1 MAGLEQIDDMQTL
14 LDDVASDF
22 KLIDLKFRPINEAR
36 FNDIILAEEGNTKVA
51 NVRLI
56 RVLDDNPLTLA
67 FAERKLSDCVRDT
80 VILVGLTG
88 VLAKLRAE
96 EVRLRKQ
103 KVEADVI
110 DQLKVRIKRF
120 TEIVRKH
127 YRSRMLNR
135 LLLYAARCQILDPQP
150 RRSERSRDRAM
161 IRRLAART
169 QQLGKELERL
179 GEEERR
185 QQEAKQS
192 VASIRSEKDSG
203 PPPVP
208 QIVINDETTADV
220 AIPLF
225 RRSTTDSNPQSR
237 SKSSR
242 FVTPQI
248 SESVQ
253 NDLAMQQTQTL
264 NFGDQGKL
272 PSSRDLSTTATAQT
286 YSVILSE
293 PPHMNPGDLTSM
305 IPSFGLPRSPMAD
318 VEQRH
323 RPLVLQRRHSTV
335 GHPSTVL
342 PASPPR
348 LPLIPE
354 GDSAILAPS
363 RWTDRARP
371 TAKGSKDKQLP
382 DHDAVAVPKTLSTHC
397 ELSRHVRAFQSVSSR
412 AKHKREERFSGP
424 IPFFEVQKWPRA
436 IESMDLRATEVSI
449 ANQESS
455 SKDDIATDDPVRSNK
470 HDVSIFLSAIDDLIC
485 DGDSG
490 KHNRSLTSVIIPNH
504 YNKIE
509 PKSESDV
516 TNTLEKL
523 ELDERRSTG
532 MSLSRGDDHPQ
543 SEFLEAKIELFLGVH
558 GLMGC
563 FTHHEA
569 RSESRLVGKVWGIV
583 HRICELN
590 LHSIP
595 TSRPSASA
603 PTLSPPKHDT
613 QYIDLASEEIR
624 RFEYKWKNL
633 LAQVRAD
640 ASTVGLAHK
649 YQAAKS
655 LLPAFRNIVL
665 FLLCTL
671 LAVNENNIDLDIFK
685 TTRGKLNDGIRE
697 SAAAFLRMTELAEIA
712 SEDQI
717 GDESIRT
724 ADTLLGLLLENAFLI
739 SSHERVD
746 KQGALRTTNLDIEHI
761 YSAYTSRCVGT
772 SSIQS
777 ERM

>member
-1 MAGLEQIDDMQTL
+1 MQTL
-14 LDDVASDF
+14 LNDDTSDF
-22 KLIDLKFRPINEAR
+22 KLIDLKFCRISEAR
-36 FNDIILAEEGNTKVA
+36 FDQIILAEEGNTKVT

-56 RVLDDNPLTLA
+56 RELDDSPLTLA
-67 FAERKLSDCVRDT
+67 FAERKLSHCVRDT
-80 VILVGLTG
+80 IILMGLTG
-88 VLAKLRAE
+88 VLAELRAD

-127 YRSRMLNR
+127 HRSRMLNR

-150 RRSERSRDRAM
+150 RRSEKSRDRVM
-161 IRRLAART
+161 IRRLAAHT

-179 GEEERR
+179 GKEERR
-185 QQEAKQS
+185 QQEAKQ
-192 VASIRSEKDSG
+192 SIRSEKDSG

-225 RRSTTDSNPQSR
+225 RR
-237 SKSSR
+237 
-242 FVTPQI
+242 
-248 SESVQ
+248 
-253 NDLAMQQTQTL
+253 
-264 NFGDQGKL
+264 
-272 PSSRDLSTTATAQT
+272 
-286 YSVILSE
+286 
-293 PPHMNPGDLTSM
+293 
-305 IPSFGLPRSPMAD
+305 
-318 VEQRH
+318 
-323 RPLVLQRRHSTV
+323 HSTA

-348 LPLIPE
+348 LPLKPE
-354 GDSAILAPS
+354 GDSAILVPS

-382 DHDAVAVPKTLSTHC
+382 DHDAVAVPKTLSTHS

-412 AKHKREERFSGP
+412 AQQKREERFSGP
-424 IPFFEVQKWPRA
+424 IPFFEVQKWPHA
-436 IESMDLRATEVSI
+436 IESMDLRATEASI

-455 SKDDIATDDPVRSNK
+455 SKDDITTDDPVRSNK
-470 HDVSIFLSAIDDLIC
+470 YDVSIFLSAIHDLIC

-490 KHNRSLTSVIIPNH
+490 KHNRSLASVIMPNH

-516 TNTLEKL
+516 TNMLEKL
-523 ELDERRSTG
+523 EFDERRSTD
-532 MSLSRGDDHPQ
+532 MSLHRRDDHPQ
-543 SEFLEAKIELFLGVH
+543 SKFLKAKIELCLGVH

-563 FTHHEA
+563 FTHHET
-569 RSESRLVGKVWGIV
+569 RSQSKLVGKVWGIV
-583 HRICELN
+583 YRICELN

-595 TSRPSASA
+595 ISHPSASA
-603 PTLSPPKHDT
+603 LTLSPPKHDT
-613 QYIDLASEEIR
+613 QYIDKASEEIT

-633 LAQVRAD
+633 LAQVRANAGTD
-640 ASTVGLAHK
+640 GSAHK
-649 YQAAKS
+649 YQAVRP

-665 FLLCTL
+665 FLLCAL
-671 LAVNENNIDLDIFK
+671 LAVNENSIDLDIFN
-685 TTRGKLNDGIRE
+685 TAGGKLNDGFRE
-697 SAAAFLRMTELAEIA
+697 SAAAFLRMTELAEKA

-724 ADTLLGLLLENAFLI
+724 AETLLGLLLENAFLI
-739 SSHERVD
+739 SSREQVD
-746 KQGALRTTNLDIEHI
+746 KQGAPKKKNLDIEHI
-761 YSAYTSRCVGT
+761 YSTYTSRCVST
-772 SSIQS
+772 SSIKIGENVTDHSARSQGQK
-777 ERM
+777 EKQALDCMKMCFF